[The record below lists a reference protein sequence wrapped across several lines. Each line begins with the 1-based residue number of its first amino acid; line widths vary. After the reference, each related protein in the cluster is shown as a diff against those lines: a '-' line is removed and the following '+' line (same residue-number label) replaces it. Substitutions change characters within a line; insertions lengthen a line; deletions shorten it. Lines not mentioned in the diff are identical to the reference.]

1 MELVLKEI
9 RNNKKSISIACIQW
23 FITTAI
29 SKCTLDIILRF
40 SSTILEYYGDIFM
53 YRLKIAYIRV
63 NKNKVLKKFN
73 FTKMWEVR
81 K

>member
-1 MELVLKEI
+1 M
-9 RNNKKSISIACIQW
+9 
-23 FITTAI
+23 
-29 SKCTLDIILRF
+29 RF
-40 SSTILEYYGDIFM
+40 SSTILEYSGDIFM
-53 YRLKIAYIRV
+53 YGLKIAYIRV

>member
-9 RNNKKSISIACIQW
+9 INNKKSISIACIQW

-40 SSTILEYYGDIFM
+40 SSILA
-53 YRLKIAYIRV
+53 KILVTPITMI
-63 NKNKVLKKFN
+63 LN
-73 FTKMWEVR
+73 FIVMKGVVENL
-81 K
+81 

>member
-1 MELVLKEI
+1 
-9 RNNKKSISIACIQW
+9 
-23 FITTAI
+23 
-29 SKCTLDIILRF
+29 
-40 SSTILEYYGDIFM
+40 M